1 MTIKLGVVMD
11 PISAID
17 VEQDSTMAMLLEA
30 EKRGWQLYYMEQKD
44 LFIKD
49 SVPMARMRKLSVF
62 VEQEQW
68 FELTEAEE
76 VALSSLNVILM
87 RKDPPVDLEYIYA
100 THILELAEAAG
111 ALVLNR
117 PQSLRDANEKLFAAW
132 FPECCPPT
140 VVAKDAALL
149 QDFIQTHKKVVLKP
163 LHGMGGMGVFQ
174 VEAGDLNSNVIIETL
189 TQNGSCFIMAQKFI
203 PEIKA
208 GDKRILMINGEPI
221 PYAVARIAAQGEL
234 RANLHAG
241 GSWRTQ
247 PLTKRDREI
256 CAKVGPVLR
265 AKGLWFVGL
274 DVIGGYL
281 TEINVTSPTCIREVM
296 AATEVDPAK
305 LLLDFIAK
313 ELK

>member
-174 VEAGDLNSNVIIETL
+174 V
-189 TQNGSCFIMAQKFI
+189 
-203 PEIKA
+203 
-208 GDKRILMINGEPI
+208 
-221 PYAVARIAAQGEL
+221 
-234 RANLHAG
+234 
-241 GSWRTQ
+241 
-247 PLTKRDREI
+247 
-256 CAKVGPVLR
+256 
-265 AKGLWFVGL
+265 
-274 DVIGGYL
+274 
-281 TEINVTSPTCIREVM
+281 
-296 AATEVDPAK
+296 
-305 LLLDFIAK
+305 
-313 ELK
+313 